1 MSARG
6 ASPRGT
12 GAAARSQR
20 YWPLLV
26 VVVGVAI
33 GLAVAFV
40 GQDSWRIGC
49 LIVGSSL
56 AVGAVERLALPA
68 GEAGLLQVRSKVFDI
83 AFLTLAGGAVIA
95 LAILVPAGR

>member
-1 MSARG
+1 MSPEYSALEG
-6 ASPRGT
+6 KAVFTGLLLAS
-12 GAAARSQR
+12 
-20 YWPLLV
+20 L
-26 VVVGVAI
+26 VAI